1 MSTAAALIGLVL
13 AVFGARMLVTGNAPG
28 VIARSFRTPRQA
40 GGYHLL
46 FGMAVLIFVVGVTQL
61 TEVAA
66 MIATLL
72 AVALVAI
79 AVVYFRP
86 GSRTRDHSE

>member
-13 AVFGARMLVTGNAPG
+13 AVFGARMLVTGTAPG
-28 VIARSFRTPRQA
+28 MIARSFRTPRQA

-46 FGMAVLIFVVGVTQL
+46 FGTAVLVFVLGATQL
-61 TEVAA
+61 TELAA
-66 MIATLL
+66 MIATLV
-72 AVALVAI
+72 AVAMVAV

-86 GSRTRDHSE
+86 GSRSRDHEE